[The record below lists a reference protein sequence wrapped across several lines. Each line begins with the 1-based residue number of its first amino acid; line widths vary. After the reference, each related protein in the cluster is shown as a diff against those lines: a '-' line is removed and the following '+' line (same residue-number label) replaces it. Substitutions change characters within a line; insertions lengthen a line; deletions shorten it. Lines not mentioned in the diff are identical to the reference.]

1 MTLMTLTTRVTR
13 RRSGPTSAV
22 WLSSH
27 PSNWTHPLRY
37 WILFAFSMFGAG
49 LLVPTL
55 CILASKHPS
64 PFGSSAV

>member
-1 MTLMTLTTRVTR
+1 
-13 RRSGPTSAV
+13 
-22 WLSSH
+22 
-27 PSNWTHPLRY
+27 
-37 WILFAFSMFGAG
+37 MFGAG